1 MLKKMFTD
9 FSFLTAGTILLS
21 VSINVFLVPYK
32 ISAGGISTIG
42 TIMLYLFGV
51 KMSLTNLIF
60 NAVLFIFGYK
70 YLGKGAIIK
79 TVFGIILLSVF
90 LEITSHIP
98 QYKENEF
105 IGILSGGV
113 LMGIGVGMI
122 VKIGASTGGSD
133 FAALILKKVLP
144 HISLARLILIIDCV
158 IVILAGMVFKSFTVT
173 VYSLITLLVSSVIT
187 DKIIT
192 LGDNAK
198 MLLIFSKESKKIS
211 DYILNQ
217 FKHGVTGVHCIGMY
231 MNEET
236 LMLLCVTTLKEL
248 PIYIDMIKR
257 FDNEAFV
264 TISNVHEVL
273 GEGFKKICI

>member
-32 ISAGGISTIG
+32 ISAGGISTIS

-70 YLGKGAIIK
+70 YLGKSAIIK